1 MDPWALFSSLKL
13 YNLLLFPLPILT
25 YDMIKKDNI
34 KYSYNDIFLVP
45 SKVSDISHRSECDP
59 FVDHKFILPLFTAP
73 MSSVVSL
80 ENYESFMEQ
89 GIIPILPR
97 NIDYQSRLE
106 YSTNGS
112 WAAFSLQEFKDTF
125 CGGHLGLDIKPGIF
139 RALIDI
145 ANGHMSDL
153 YNAVKRAKDKRGDK
167 IQIMVGNIANPETYR
182 VCEAAGVDYVRCGIG
197 SGAGCITSSNTSV
210 HYPMASLIEE
220 TYAIKSEIH
229 GKCMII
235 ADGGIRGYADI
246 IKALALGADYVM
258 IGSVFAKMLESSGKT
273 YFCYPDSDRWRE
285 FKFDSSKHKYESGK
299 FYDLDTSTGMW
310 DEIKLRKEFYGMA
323 SAKGQIAISGKKTKT
338 SEGLTRMVPVEYTMS
353 SWTNNFKDYLRSAMS
368 YTGSHTLEDF
378 IGKQDLV
385 VISENTYN
393 SVNR

>member
-1 MDPWALFSSLKL
+1 
-13 YNLLLFPLPILT
+13 
-25 YDMIKKDNI
+25 MIENI
-34 KYSYNDIFLVP
+34 KGYSYNDLTIVP
-45 SKVSDISHRSECDP
+45 SIISNISSRSKCMCWESED
-59 FVDHKFILPLFTAP
+59 FLPIWASP
-73 MSSVVSL
+73 MASVVSPKNRL
-80 ENYESFMEQ
+80 EFERH
-89 GIIPILPR
+89 GIHAIIPR
-97 NIDYQSRLE
+97 NILLE
-106 YSTNGS
+106 DRIKEMNEHNWVALSLKEFEDLFITNYKDRTSS
-112 WAAFSLQEFKDTF
+112 WY
-125 CGGHLGLDIKPGIF
+125 GICV
-139 RALIDI
+139 DI
-145 ANGHMSDL
+145 ANGHMLSL
-153 YNAVKRAKDKRGDK
+153 YQK
-167 IQIMVGNIANPETYR
+167 IQKAKQLIKENNAYLSIMTGNIANPETYR
-182 VCEAAGVDYVRCGIG
+182 VCEDSGVDYVRCGIG

-229 GKCMII
+229 GKCKII

-273 YFCYPDSDRWRE
+273 YFCYPDSDKWRE
-285 FKFDSSKHKYESGK
+285 FKFDPSNHKYESGK

-338 SEGLTRMVPVEYTMS
+338 SEGLTRMIPVEYTMS

-368 YTGSHTLEDF
+368 YTGSYTLEDF

>member
-1 MDPWALFSSLKL
+1 MESGQAGILNEMPLSWTLGRFFSSLKL

-34 KYSYNDIFLVP
+34 KYSYNDISLVP

-106 YSTNGS
+106 YSTGGS

-125 CGGHLGLDIKPGIF
+125 CGDHLGLDTKPGIF

-167 IQIMVGNIANPETYR
+167 IQIMVGNIANPDTYR
-182 VCEAAGVDYVRCGIG
+182 ACAESQVDYVRCSVGT
-197 SGAGCITSSNTSV
+197 GAGCITCSNTAIG
-210 HYPMASLIEE
+210 YPIASLISD
-220 TYAIKSEIH
+220 T
-229 GKCMII
+229 
-235 ADGGIRGYADI
+235 
-246 IKALALGADYVM
+246 
-258 IGSVFAKMLESSGKT
+258 VF
-273 YFCYPDSDRWRE
+273 C
-285 FKFDSSKHKYESGK
+285 
-299 FYDLDTSTGMW
+299 
-310 DEIKLRKEFYGMA
+310 
-323 SAKGQIAISGKKTKT
+323 
-338 SEGLTRMVPVEYTMS
+338 
-353 SWTNNFKDYLRSAMS
+353 
-368 YTGSHTLEDF
+368 
-378 IGKQDLV
+378 
-385 VISENTYN
+385 
-393 SVNR
+393 